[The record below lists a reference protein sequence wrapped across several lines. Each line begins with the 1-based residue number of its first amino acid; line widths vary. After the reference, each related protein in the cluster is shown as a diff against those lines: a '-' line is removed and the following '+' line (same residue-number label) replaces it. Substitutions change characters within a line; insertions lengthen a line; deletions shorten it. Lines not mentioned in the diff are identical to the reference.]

1 MKIGVFDIG
10 GTSIKYGIIDKQGNL
25 TEQGTIP
32 TEAYNGGNS
41 IIERVGRLAEML
53 KKNHEIEGIG
63 ISSAGQIN
71 SMMGKVVHAT
81 DSIPGYK
88 GLNISDMLSEK
99 VQLPVSVENDVNCT
113 ALGEKWNGNAKE
125 EDDFL
130 CVTIGTGIGGAIFL
144 NGELYTGTTF
154 AAGEW
159 GHMTLYPNG
168 KSCLCGFK
176 GCYEEYA
183 SSRALQRKVDDN
195 FTGLDLKIFFE
206 KVREGHDI
214 AVKIF
219 DEWIEDLTL
228 GLKSLI
234 HAMNPSLIL
243 LGGGIT
249 TQGAFLEDAINVKI
263 KGMLL
268 PNHKD
273 KLTIKLAK
281 NRNQANLYGAA
292 IHFWS
297 TYESR

>member
-10 GTSIKYGIIDKQGNL
+10 GTSIKFGVIDQQKNL
-25 TEQGTIP
+25 EKEGAIP

-41 IIERVGRLAEML
+41 IVEHIARLAEAM
-53 KKNHEIEGIG
+53 KNDYGIEGVG

-71 SMMGKVVHAT
+71 SEIGRVVHAT
-81 DSIPGYK
+81 DSIPGYT
-88 GLNISDMLSEK
+88 GLNISKMIEER
-99 VQLPVSVENDVNCT
+99 VQIPVTVENDVNCT

-144 NGELYTGTTF
+144 NGELYTGATF

-183 SSRALQRKVDDN
+183 SSRALQRKVDDY
-195 FTGLDLKIFFE
+195 FIDMDLKTFFD
-206 KVREGHDI
+206 KVREGHSI
-214 AVKIF
+214 AIKIF
-219 DEWIEDLTL
+219 DVWLADLTL

-234 HAMNPSLIL
+234 HAMNPSLVLI
-243 LGGGIT
+243 GGGIT
-249 TQGAFLEDAINVKI
+249 AQGEFLEDAINEKI
-263 KGMLL
+263 VGMLL
-268 PNHKD
+268 PNHKG
-273 KLTIKLAK
+273 KLTVKLAK

-292 IHFWS
+292 IHFWN
-297 TYESR
+297 THESR